1 MLPMLGGF
9 LWATGNLCKVPII
22 KCIGIGMGQIIW
34 ATTNCV
40 VGWAIARFGLFG
52 GQAQVRK
59 SEDITKSKIY
69 FANFK
74 GVYFLDS

>member
-1 MLPMLGGF
+1 
-9 LWATGNLCKVPII
+9 
-22 KCIGIGMGQIIW
+22 MGQIIW

-59 SEDITKSKIY
+59 SEDKTISKIY

-74 GVYFLDS
+74 GADFLDS